1 VALKQPKNSA
11 AAAATDIK
19 RATSISTIA
28 NGAVNLRNA
37 IFRIFV
43 VFMPPPGNAIIPL
56 PNVHADTRQKS
67 ASCVKTFLAPWLG
80 VLLPFNI

>member
-1 VALKQPKNSA
+1 VALKQPKKLA

-19 RATSISTIA
+19 RASPISTIA

-43 VFMPPPGNAIIPL
+43 VFMPPPGNAIILL
-56 PNVHADTRQKS
+56 PNVVIS
-67 ASCVKTFLAPWLG
+67 LCVKMPPSDLNLES
-80 VLLPFNI
+80 LM